1 MKSNPVALVGRLRA
15 TDPVFSFRTRSD
27 RPVRG
32 RVDGFGKTV
41 HHERGSEVTFTNA
54 AMCRLMA
61 TPQVAPQESAEQANL
76 CLEERISPSRR
87 AVYEGKVGTLGDW
100 RNWRGDHLRYV
111 QNEVRR
117 RNPLSA
123 AFSAGEPSLRPGIE
137 PNQYLYRVERID
149 RLLRTFDTSTGGH
162 VEAADVN
169 DWISVQRSVESSNDT
184 IFGSAHPGGA
194 YVDPRI
200 DALQELT
207 DLLNEERS
215 DGRPSFVSFETE
227 NPAPHRPGWAE
238 HFCERYGL
246 AHFFTNSTVTLALFR
261 YRVQEVLDG
270 RTDAGTGATLFAVP
284 TVIDQPMDPAY
295 FTAPR
300 GMDWGHAV
308 CLNPAIDCSHLAAEL
323 IHARID
329 YHPRHWVSVGTLNR
343 NCLSAVEIVT
353 LREKH
358 LDCIRRSP
366 GLANYGTGCI

>member
-1 MKSNPVALVGRLRA
+1 MALVGRLRA
-15 TDPVFSFRTRSD
+15 TGPVFSFRTRSD

-54 AMCRLMA
+54 AMRRLMA

-87 AVYEGKVGTLGDW
+87 AVYERIVGSPGDW
-100 RNWRGDHLRYV
+100 RNWWGDHLRYV

-162 VEAADVN
+162 VEAADVD

-270 RTDAGTGATLFAVP
+270 RTDAGNGCHFVRGANGNR
-284 TVIDQPMDPAY
+284 PADGSRVLHCPAWHGLG
-295 FTAPR
+295 TR
-300 GMDWGHAV
+300 GMPEPGNRLQSSCRGADPCQDRLPSASLGCRRHV
-308 CLNPAIDCSHLAAEL
+308 EQEL
-323 IHARID
+323 
-329 YHPRHWVSVGTLNR
+329 SVG
-343 NCLSAVEIVT
+343 
-353 LREKH
+353 
-358 LDCIRRSP
+358 
-366 GLANYGTGCI
+366 G